1 MKKVINLV
9 KKIFL
14 IVGTFLISVYTKVF
28 AVDGF
33 DFNVKIQPMYGIP
46 MEPDLYGVPR
56 LNEIP
61 MLWKI
66 ARGFIVPLAFIIGI
80 IIYFKKSSSSK
91 AKKIITTFVSL
102 IIVIL
107 ICFGINYFITRY

>member
-9 KKIFL
+9 KKFFL

-28 AVDGF
+28 AMESPYF
-33 DFNVKIQPMYGIP
+33 TTIQPVYGIP

-56 LNEIP
+56 PNEIP

-66 ARGFIVPLAFIIGI
+66 ARGFIVPLAFIMGI

-91 AKKIITTFVSL
+91 AKKIITIFVTL

-107 ICFGINYFITRY
+107 VCLGINYFITR

>member
-28 AVDGF
+28 AME
-33 DFNVKIQPMYGIP
+33 IQPMYGIP

-56 LNEIP
+56 PNEIP

-80 IIYFKKSSSSK
+80 IIYLRKSSAPKSK
-91 AKKIITTFVSL
+91 KLITILITL

-107 ICFGINYFITRY
+107 LCFGINYIIINR

>member
-28 AVDGF
+28 AME
-33 DFNVKIQPMYGIP
+33 IQTLYGSPI

-56 LNEIP
+56 PNEIP

-91 AKKIITTFVSL
+91 AKKIIITFVAL
-102 IIVIL
+102 IIVVL
-107 ICFGINYFITRY
+107 VCFGINYIITR

>member
-28 AVDGF
+28 AMRS
-33 DFNVKIQPMYGIP
+33 IQPLYGIP

-56 LNEIP
+56 PNEIP
-61 MLWKI
+61 ILWKI

-91 AKKIITTFVSL
+91 AKKIITTFVAL
-102 IIVIL
+102 IIVVL
-107 ICFGINYFITRY
+107 VCFGINYIITR